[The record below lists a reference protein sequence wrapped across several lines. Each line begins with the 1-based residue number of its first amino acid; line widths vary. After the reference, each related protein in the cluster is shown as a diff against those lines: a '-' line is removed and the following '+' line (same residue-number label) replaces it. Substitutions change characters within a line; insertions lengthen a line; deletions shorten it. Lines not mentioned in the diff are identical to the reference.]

1 MATPP
6 TEGEIRVGPGHQVN
20 DIYATLPDYQP
31 IENYR
36 SEDDEDRDLE
46 DPRWTPGIYID
57 NDLLMYLTAARS
69 ISAFQGMCEEDGC
82 MAASRDDTTIN
93 AFDVL
98 HDSGYDAGKAL
109 EALLKCPVTKGIDKK
124 WTEEETKRFIKG
136 LRQFGKNFFRIHKD
150 LLPHRTT
157 PELVEFYY
165 LWKKTPGANNNRP
178 HRRRRAGSLRRRNT
192 RTNSNASSN
201 NTPPNSN
208 KKEATPEPAVTE
220 SSRPSPI
227 SKEEN
232 SSVTEDDI
240 SECDSDSSAT
250 KAIKESAAAAVA
262 QAAAAAAAATAAIA
276 AVAAAAAATGATTTP
291 TTTPTTA
298 SAAGA
303 ATATSTP
310 VVATAAAAGAAGGGG
325 EPGEDSPSRMR
336 TRQKPTAKEQQQ
348 QQQANAN
355 NNTSGKRPKR
365 GGTETPDTT
374 PIDSP
379 KTPSK
384 KEDSGGKGQK
394 SKTKT
399 DTPNKGKK
407 RANELDPDGSDDK
420 DGQKRKRSDSPTES
434 ITTDSRPGSV
444 LDEAESNSEA
454 ATEVSINVSAA
465 AATPTA
471 PSTKELEEKDPL
483 SLGPTAEPM
492 VTESPESSNPA
503 TAVTKTG
510 DDKEEDGTVVAAPAS
525 VTAALPT
532 AADAA
537 KLPETEDIT
546 PPSTATSTPVATPAP
561 ATVPTPEEA
570 MAAVPTT
577 VAEEPPEKAAEA
589 SPAAPPIPPPET
601 GAAPTV
607 TAAVPPPVQA
617 PNEQEMLSKLANMKQ
632 ELNPQSA
639 MPTDF
644 NTKDVFIK
652 KEPGEE
658 SSESQPPVNEQ
669 PQDLKLKIEVKS
681 EAKLMRDPGTPGQSD
696 APSESKYDPENLTMK
711 PAYESHIKYG
721 PPEDGLKYH
730 GDMKYPSQS
739 TDGPLKYGQEEP
751 LEYDMKRFM
760 EPGKYPPQDSA
771 LSMKIGPSGGL
782 GGPSELKGYPQD
794 LAGLN
799 MKYPPPDERSK
810 FAPSPASDSS
820 NAGTPSGLPLMPKS
834 HYPDQLSMSMLRQQY
849 DPNGIMKFDPMGK
862 YQGPHPSYGLPGSQP
877 PLQQGPPGGPSH
889 LGQQQQQPQDLKYLP
904 PESMSGMKTSFS
916 ADNLMKSST
925 YSPLA
930 DQTPLDVSTSSRLAI
945 TPNQDSQGSNS
956 NNSSSQPPMHG
967 SIASPQSGHP
977 GMPPSGYSGH
987 PGIVNPGLMSG
998 SHPSLLGSNS
1008 SPIPGSQSS
1017 HPPPPLQTGAGSHQP
1032 PPSSHPSQGP
1042 QPPSSGPLQQQHQHQ
1057 HQQHQQQQQPP
1068 HMLPNTS
1075 LTSHMPS
1082 SPYLSSS
1089 HRQPPPSS
1097 EGSRLQPNTPTS
1109 SSATTPTSTAP
1120 GMSSQSPAPM
1130 RLSEPPHLRDHP
1142 PTRASPI
1149 NSLLQAVPP
1158 PHGMLSHPLPLHLGH
1173 PGMQLPPHHPH
1184 LTGPLGHAG
1193 LLSHSLGGPGGAIPL
1208 LGGPTPSA
1216 LGSLME
1222 VAGAGRRSPSVSN
1235 NPPGH
1240 HPPTS
1245 LHQPSPLAQSPSTP
1259 SAPSNLSRCS
1269 PSVQQPPTG
1278 PGGFQSSHHHRSSS
1292 PANSNSSSLSRASPM
1307 HLSHHPSGSS
1317 AAAAAASSVERDRQI
1332 MRQQS
1337 PHMTPPPP
1345 SSSASSSLISSPL
1358 SKMYSQAGQRSPPPS
1373 HPFRPGASPP
1383 VIRHPQMPL
1392 PLPMTGPIPGMPGS
1406 VMHHSQPYPL
1416 VHPSLYSPHHHNPFF
1431 APYPY
1436 GPAYGPG
1443 FSYMKPA
1450 GSPLD
1455 NPMLHP
1461 GHPTSIPPPRPED
1474 SQIHGNA
1481 GDKNK
1486 SGSKPPQ
1493 NSSSSSSSHSG
1504 SGSKPPGSAP
1514 GGPNNGSSSQSSSGP
1529 AGGPSPSGGGPPGGP
1544 LSGIPFQG
1552 GPHHPSPYQPGPHNP
1567 FIENQLQVSGKTSHM
1582 DALRAH
1588 AHAAAGGVGLG
1599 PPPGHPGH
1607 HPGHGPPPGHHG
1619 PPHHPHP
1626 NEPVHIETLDIDPD
1640 PEPPSPVHDMNRG
1653 PSPEA
1658 KPDDTECHRSQSA
1671 IFVRRCDRGDYNSCC
1686 RTDLEFKPTPDSKLA
1701 RKREDRDRKL
1711 AEKERERKAQQAQ
1724 QQQQQQQQAAQA
1736 QQQHQHQQQQAAA
1749 AAAAVQAAQQHGK
1762 PPGGPGSLG
1771 PGPVPGHPGH
1781 QGHPSQQ
1788 QPSMKPDIKPYPDTP
1803 ALRQLS
1809 EYARPHV
1816 GFSPVETM
1824 VPPPYHPLYNR
1835 EREFDELKQQQA
1847 MGQSRLEPHWMEY
1860 YRMRGMHPSQFPA
1873 LYGNPAALA
1882 QLERERIG
1890 LPPHPFGLD
1899 PAEQMLR
1906 LAGEYHAHSHTHLH
1920 LHSQQQQDTAAAAAA
1935 AGFQLPQ
1942 RLQYQYFEE
1951 FIAKNSAN
1959 VPYPRPNVLMPRDPH
1974 SEVLLRMSYDPL
1986 QQAAEFQRQNA
1997 LDRAHSLHEQYLR
2010 QHERE
2015 MKVRAL
2021 EDAAR
2026 GGKPM

>member
-6 TEGEIRVGPGHQVN
+6 TEGEIRVGPGHQ
-20 DIYATLPDYQP
+20 ATLPDYQP

-220 SSRPSPI
+220 SSRPSPV

-262 QAAAAAAAATAAIA
+262 IAAASVAAAAAAAA
-276 AVAAAAAATGATTTP
+276 GA
-291 TTTPTTA
+291 TTA
-298 SAAGA
+298 SAAA
-303 ATATSTP
+303 AT
-310 VVATAAAAGAAGGGG
+310 VGGGG
-325 EPGEDSPSRMR
+325 ETGEDSPSRMR

-348 QQQANAN
+348 QQQVNSN
-355 NNTSGKRPKR
+355 NNASTGGKRPKR
-365 GGTETPDTT
+365 GGTETPETT
-374 PIDSP
+374 PVDSP

-384 KEDSGGKGQK
+384 KEESSGKGQK
-394 SKTKT
+394 GKSRTE
-399 DTPNKGKK
+399 TPSKGKK
-407 RANELDPDGSDDK
+407 RANELDPDGGSDEK
-420 DGQKRKRSDSPTES
+420 DSQKRKRVDSPAES
-434 ITTDSRPGSV
+434 FTTDSRPGSV

-471 PSTKELEEKDPL
+471 PSSKEEEKDPL

-492 VTESPESSNPA
+492 ATESPESSNPA
-503 TAVTKTG
+503 STITKTG
-510 DDKEEDGTVVAAPAS
+510 EDKDEDGTVTAVAAA

-546 PPSTATSTPVATPAP
+546 PPSTATTTPVATPAP
-561 ATVPTPEEA
+561 ATVPTPEDA
-570 MAAVPTT
+570 MAAIPTAG
-577 VAEEPPEKAAEA
+577 VEEPPEKALET
-589 SPAAPPIPPPET
+589 SPPAA
-601 GAAPTV
+601 AAI
-607 TAAVPPPVQA
+607 TAPAEPCNVAVPPGLIPSVPGQA

-632 ELNPQSA
+632 EINAQSGA
-639 MPTDF
+639 NLPPEF

-658 SSESQPPVNEQ
+658 IAENQQPIIEQ

-681 EAKLMRDPGTPGQSD
+681 EAKLMREPDPGHTDTP
-696 APSESKYDPENLTMK
+696 PENKYDPENLAMK
-711 PAYESHIKYG
+711 PVYESHIKYG
-721 PPEDGLKYH
+721 PVDDGMKYGDLKY
-730 GDMKYPSQS
+730 SQS
-739 TDGPLKYGQEEP
+739 QSAENAMKYGQEEP

-771 LSMKIGPSGGL
+771 LSMKIAPQSVHPNSGQGVPPDGQL
-782 GGPSELKGYPQD
+782 PKGYSQE
-794 LAGLN
+794 LVGLN
-799 MKYPPPDERSK
+799 MKYPPVEERTK
-810 FAPSPASDSS
+810 FAQSPASD
-820 NAGTPSGLPLMPKS
+820 NGAPQGLPLMPKS
-834 HYPDQLSMSMLRQQY
+834 HYPDQLGMLRQQY
-849 DPNGIMKFDPMGK
+849 DPSGMMKFEPMGK
-862 YQGPHPSYGLPGSQP
+862 YQGPPPPFGLPGNQSHLHQGSSSHNQP
-877 PLQQGPPGGPSH
+877 PGAP
-889 LGQQQQQPQDLKYLP
+889 QQQPQDLKYLP
-904 PESMSGMKTSFS
+904 PDTMSGMKSSFS

-930 DQTPLDVSTSSRLAI
+930 DQNPLDVSATSRMAV

-956 NNSSSQPPMHG
+956 NNSSSQPPLHA
-967 SIASPQSGHP
+967 SIASPQSGP
-977 GMPPSGYSGH
+977 PLNMPPSGYTGH
-987 PGIVNPGLMSG
+987 PGIVNPGLMPGSHQSLMG
-998 SHPSLLGSNS
+998 SSNSPVPTSQPNHLSQTSQPGGPLGSQQQQGGPPPSHSSHPSL
-1008 SPIPGSQSS
+1008 Q
-1017 HPPPPLQTGAGSHQP
+1017 A
-1032 PPSSHPSQGP
+1032 
-1042 QPPSSGPLQQQHQHQ
+1042 GPLPPATMQS
-1057 HQQHQQQQQPP
+1057 QQQQPP
-1068 HMLPNTS
+1068 HMLPNSS
-1075 LTSHMPS
+1075 LPSHVPS

-1089 HRQPPPSS
+1089 HRQPPPPS
-1097 EGSRLQPNTPTS
+1097 ENSRLQQSTPTS
-1109 SSATTPTSTAP
+1109 STASTPTSAAQ
-1120 GMSSQSPAPM
+1120 SQSPAPM
-1130 RLSEPPHLRDHP
+1130 RSADQPHPRDLP

-1149 NSLLQAVPP
+1149 NSLLQGVHP

-1173 PGMQLPPHHPH
+1173 PGMQLPPHHPAH

-1193 LLSHSLGGPGGAIPL
+1193 LLPPSLGGPAGALPL

-1222 VAGAGRRSPSVSN
+1222 VAGAGRRSPSVSSN

-1259 SAPSNLSRCS
+1259 TAPSSLSRSS
-1269 PSVQQPPTG
+1269 PSVQQPGG
-1278 PGGFQSSHHHRSSS
+1278 PGFPSSLHHRSSS
-1292 PANSNSSSLSRASPM
+1292 PANSVNSSLSRASPM
-1307 HLSHHPSGSS
+1307 HLSHHQPGSS
-1317 AAAAAASSVERDRQI
+1317 AAVAAAAAASAERDRQI

-1337 PHMTPPPP
+1337 PHMTPPP
-1345 SSSASSSLISSPL
+1345 SSSASTSSLISSPL
-1358 SKMYSQAGQRSPPPS
+1358 SKMYSQSGQRSPPPN

-1392 PLPMTGPIPGMPGS
+1392 PLQMTGPIPGMPGS
-1406 VMHHSQPYPL
+1406 VMHPSQAYPL
-1416 VHPSLYSPHHHNPFF
+1416 VHPSLYNPHHHNPFF

-1455 NPMLHP
+1455 NPMLH

-1481 GDKNK
+1481 HDKNK
-1486 SGSKPPQ
+1486 GSSSKPPQ
-1493 NSSSSSSSHSG
+1493 NSSSSSSISG
-1504 SGSKPPGSAP
+1504 SGSKTPGSV
-1514 GGPNNGSSSQSSSGP
+1514 GGPNNTNSSNSQSSSGP
-1529 AGGPSPSGGGPPGGP
+1529 AGGPSPSNSGPPGGP
-1544 LSGIPFQG
+1544 LSGSPFQNA
-1552 GPHHPSPYQPGPHNP
+1552 PHHPSPYPPGPHNP

-1607 HPGHGPPPGHHG
+1607 HPGHGPPGPGHHG
-1619 PPHHPHP
+1619 PPHHSHP

-1640 PEPPSPVHDMNRG
+1640 PEPPSPVHDVNRG

-1711 AEKERERKAQQAQ
+1711 AEKERERKAQQV
-1724 QQQQQQQQAAQA
+1724 QQQQQQAAQQQ
-1736 QQQHQHQQQQAAA
+1736 QQQHQQQHQQQQAAVA
-1749 AAAAVQAAQQHGK
+1749 AAQAAQQQQHGK
-1762 PPGGPGSLG
+1762 PPVGPGGLG
-1771 PGPVPGHPGH
+1771 VPL
-1781 QGHPSQQ
+1781 GHPSHPASQ
-1788 QPSMKPDIKPYPDTP
+1788 QPQMKPDIKPYPDTP

-1824 VPPPYHPLYNR
+1824 VPSPYHPLYNR
-1835 EREFDELKQQQA
+1835 EREFDDLKNQQA
-1847 MGQSRLEPHWMEY
+1847 MGPSRLEPHWMEY

-1890 LPPHPFGLD
+1890 LPPHPIGLD
-1899 PAEQMLR
+1899 PADPMLR

-1935 AGFQLPQ
+1935 AGFQLPP
-1942 RLQYQYFEE
+1942 
-1951 FIAKNSAN
+1951 N
-1959 VPYPRPNVLMPRDPH
+1959 VQPYPRPNILMPRDPH

-1986 QQAAEFQRQNA
+1986 QQAAEFQRQSA

-2021 EDAAR
+2021 EEAAR
-2026 GGKPM
+2026 GGKH

>member
-6 TEGEIRVGPGHQVN
+6 TEGEIRVGPGHQ
-20 DIYATLPDYQP
+20 ATLPDYQP

-178 HRRRRAGSLRRRNT
+178 HRRRRTGSLRRRNT

-208 KKEATPEPAVTE
+208 KQESTPEPAVTE
-220 SSRPSPI
+220 SSRPSPV

-250 KAIKESAAAAVA
+250 KAIRES
-262 QAAAAAAAATAAIA
+262 AAATAAVTTTVAA
-276 AVAAAAAATGATTTP
+276 AVAAAAAVGA
-291 TTTPTTA
+291 TTA
-298 SAAGA
+298 SAA
-303 ATATSTP
+303 
-310 VVATAAAAGAAGGGG
+310 AAAVGGGG
-325 EPGEDSPSRMR
+325 ETGEDSPSRMR

-348 QQQANAN
+348 QANAN
-355 NNTSGKRPKR
+355 NNTSSGKRPKR
-365 GGTETPDTT
+365 GGNETPETT
-374 PIDSP
+374 PVDSP

-384 KEDSGGKGQK
+384 KEESSGKGQK
-394 SKTKT
+394 GKSKT
-399 DTPNKGKK
+399 DTPNKSKK
-407 RANELDPDGSDDK
+407 RINELDPDGSDEK
-420 DGQKRKRSDSPTES
+420 DSQKRKRSDSPTES
-434 ITTDSRPGSV
+434 FTTDSRPGSV

-471 PSTKELEEKDPL
+471 PSSKEEEKDPL

-492 VTESPESSNPA
+492 ATESPESSNPA
-503 TAVTKTG
+503 SSITKTG
-510 DDKEEDGTVVAAPAS
+510 DEKEEDGTVTAVAAA

-546 PPSTATSTPVATPAP
+546 PPSTGTPTPVATPAP
-561 ATVPTPEEA
+561 ATIPTPEET
-570 MAAVPTT
+570 MAAIPTT
-577 VAEEPPEKAAEA
+577 VTEEPPEKIPEMLPNAPVLAPEA
-589 SPAAPPIPPPET
+589 VT
-601 GAAPTV
+601 GLIHPT
-607 TAAVPPPVQA
+607 PGQA

-632 ELNPQSA
+632 EINAQSGA
-639 MPTDF
+639 VAPEF

-658 SSESQPPVNEQ
+658 LSENQQQSIEQ

-681 EAKLMRDPGTPGQSD
+681 EAKLMRETGTPGHGDIPSD
-696 APSESKYDPENLTMK
+696 GTKYDPENLAMK

-721 PPEDGLKYH
+721 SADDGMKY
-730 GDMKYPSQS
+730 GDMKYPPQS
-739 TDGPLKYGQEEP
+739 SDNVMKFGQDEP

-771 LSMKIGPSGGL
+771 LSMKIAPQSGHLSSGP
-782 GGPSELKGYPQD
+782 GGPPDGQLPKGYPQD
-794 LAGLN
+794 LVGLN
-799 MKYPPPDERSK
+799 MKYPGVDERSK
-810 FAPSPASDSS
+810 FAQSPASDSG
-820 NAGTPSGLPLMPKS
+820 APPGLPLMPKS
-834 HYPDQLSMSMLRQQY
+834 HYPDQLSMLRQQY
-849 DPNGIMKFDPMGK
+849 DPSGMMKFEPMGK
-862 YQGPHPSYGLPGSQP
+862 YQGHPPPFGMSSNQQHSHQGLMAHSQQSAS
-877 PLQQGPPGGPSH
+877 QQT
-889 LGQQQQQPQDLKYLP
+889 QQQPQDLKYLP
-904 PESMSGMKTSFS
+904 PESMSGMKSSFS

-930 DQTPLDVSTSSRLAI
+930 DQNPLDVSASSRLAI

-956 NNSSSQPPMHG
+956 NSQPPLHG
-967 SIASPQSGHP
+967 SIASPQSGP
-977 GMPPSGYSGH
+977 PPNMPPSGYSGH
-987 PGIVNPGLMSG
+987 PGIVNPGLMPSN
-998 SHPSLLGSNS
+998 HPSLLGSNS
-1008 SPIPGSQSS
+1008 SPVPTSQSN
-1017 HPPPPLQTGAGSHQP
+1017 HPASSGQGVAGSHQQP
-1032 PPSSHPSQGP
+1032 GGPLSAHSMHPSQTG
-1042 QPPSSGPLQQQHQHQ
+1042 QLPPSIQP
-1057 HQQHQQQQQPP
+1057 QQQQPP
-1068 HMLPNTS
+1068 HMLPNSS
-1075 LTSHMPS
+1075 LASHMPS

-1097 EGSRLQPNTPTS
+1097 ESSRHQPNTPTS
-1109 SSATTPTSTAP
+1109 NSASTSTSTTANTN
-1120 GMSSQSPAPM
+1120 SQSPAPM
-1130 RLSEPPHLRDHP
+1130 RPSDPPHPRDLP

-1149 NSLLQAVPP
+1149 NSLLQGVHPS
-1158 PHGMLSHPLPLHLGH
+1158 HGMLSHPLPLHLGH
-1173 PGMQLPPHHPH
+1173 PGMQLPPHHPAH
-1184 LTGPLGHAG
+1184 LSGPLGHAG
-1193 LLSHSLGGPGGAIPL
+1193 LLPPSLGGPAGALPL

-1235 NPPGH
+1235 NPPSH

-1259 SAPSNLSRCS
+1259 TAPSSLSRSS
-1269 PSVQQPPTG
+1269 PSVQQPGG
-1278 PGGFQSSHHHRSSS
+1278 PGFPSSHHHRSSS
-1292 PANSNSSSLSRASPM
+1292 PANSANSSLSRASPM
-1307 HLSHHPSGSS
+1307 HLSHHQPGSS
-1317 AAAAAASSVERDRQI
+1317 AAAAVAAASERERQL

-1337 PHMTPPPP
+1337 PHMTPPP
-1345 SSSASSSLISSPL
+1345 SSSASTSSLISSPL
-1358 SKMYSQAGQRSPPPS
+1358 SKMYSQSGQRSPPPS

-1383 VIRHPQMPL
+1383 VMRHPQMPL
-1392 PLPMTGPIPGMPGS
+1392 PLQMTGPIPGMPGS
-1406 VMHHSQPYPL
+1406 VMHPSQAYPL
-1416 VHPSLYSPHHHNPFF
+1416 VHPSLYNPHHHNPFF

-1455 NPMLHP
+1455 NPMLH

-1481 GDKNK
+1481 HDKNK
-1486 SGSKPPQ
+1486 NNSKPPQ
-1493 NSSSSSSSHSG
+1493 NSSSSSSSLSG
-1504 SGSKPPGSAP
+1504 SGSKTPGSV
-1514 GGPNNGSSSQSSSGP
+1514 GGSNNSNNSQSSSGP
-1529 AGGPSPSGGGPPGGP
+1529 GGPSPSNVGQPGGP
-1544 LSGIPFQG
+1544 LSGSPFQG
-1552 GPHHPSPYQPGPHNP
+1552 NPHHPSPYPQGPHNP

-1607 HPGHGPPPGHHG
+1607 HSGHGPPPGHHG
-1619 PPHHPHP
+1619 PPHHSHP

-1640 PEPPSPVHDMNRG
+1640 PEPPSPVHDVNRG

-1724 QQQQQQQQAAQA
+1724 QQQQQAAQA
-1736 QQQHQHQQQQAAA
+1736 QQQQHQQQHQHQQQQAAA
-1749 AAAAVQAAQQHGK
+1749 AAQAAQQHGK
-1762 PPGGPGSLG
+1762 QQVGPGGMGG
-1771 PGPVPGHPGH
+1771 PIGHPGH
-1781 QGHPSQQ
+1781 PSSQQ
-1788 QPSMKPDIKPYPDTP
+1788 PQMKPDIKPYPDTP

-1824 VPPPYHPLYNR
+1824 VPSPYHPLYNR
-1835 EREFDELKQQQA
+1835 ERDIFFREFDDLKNQQ
-1847 MGQSRLEPHWMEY
+1847 GVGPSRLEPHWMEY

-1890 LPPHPFGLD
+1890 LLPHPIGLD
-1899 PAEQMLR
+1899 PADPMLR

-1920 LHSQQQQDTAAAAAA
+1920 LHSQQQQDTAAAAAL
-1935 AGFQLPQ
+1935 AGFQLPP
-1942 RLQYQYFEE
+1942 
-1951 FIAKNSAN
+1951 N
-1959 VPYPRPNVLMPRDPH
+1959 VPPYPRPNILMPRDPH

-1986 QQAAEFQRQNA
+1986 QAAEFQRQNA

-2021 EDAAR
+2021 EEAAR
-2026 GGKPM
+2026 GGKH